1 MAIVHL
7 QLFGGLRISNA
18 VGNAI
23 DLRVKKVKAMLAY
36 LAVEPET
43 CFSRE
48 QIAQIFWPN
57 TKNKQS
63 RHSLRQALAYLRKH
77 LPDFEQVFNIT
88 HNKIHIVPGSI
99 SVDVINFSDAAKLH
113 DLLSQEKAYQLYR
126 GQFIEGFN
134 IRSNAFSAWCEETSS
149 YLYQRYIQVV
159 EFLAEHTLLQGETEK
174 SIELNTKLIQLDP
187 IRESA
192 YCCLMSLHARE
203 GHLEAVEDDYKQCCN
218 MIQQKLN
225 TTPEEQTVRY
235 YQRIKQQL
243 SDTSEPEEI
252 DTAKID
258 TVKIDAEKTGTTN
271 RYSVNHIPPT
281 QTGREKG
288 LSKIAA
294 LLEHHEKNKQGHCIL
309 ITGES
314 GIGKSWLLEQSGEI
328 AENLG
333 LNIACSRFFDVK
345 YNHENGIRDL
355 LSEIAKPEPA
365 LPNSELPDIIASR
378 FFKDSVKH
386 DIYLAIL
393 YIIYDL
399 PVPKRLQIKYSA
411 LNTRSREQLHT
422 RVIVDILSRVAVH
435 GKQVLIFDDID
446 LAMPR
451 AFSILSSL
459 VQLTAT
465 QDLFL
470 ILSCKQSAPFPEHVI
485 HESHLT
491 TLTLKKL
498 SVSELRQIFPL
509 RFGEHDKNMVYLSWA
524 AHLEKCGI
532 LDYAD
537 NLNSVLKRYASQL
550 DNHDQLALQ
559 ACAILGMRFSLDVLK
574 SIIDDPHFDPA
585 RLIEAG
591 LLIQNK
597 HTLEFTHLLTQQCL
611 YKQIAKDRRKSLHSL
626 AASYYLFGNS
636 HLHACHLQASGK
648 KGTTKA
654 YIAAAIVARDEFRLD
669 FATYFFEKAFECA
682 RNKQD
687 KYFTAIQKG
696 EMLLGSER
704 VSNAIQSFEMA
715 QHLTNDPQQQARAW
729 LGMAIGLI
737 QRQQF
742 LAAKGLLDRSE
753 SILAMNSSDNNSDY
767 KNTDHKSLA
776 RFYYHRALTAL
787 HTDST
792 DDASRFNKIAFEHA
806 RLCQSS
812 YWQTNIVLLSGNTEL
827 NNLLL
832 ADARCNFEL
841 AARIARENNHGN
853 LELKALLSLAKVKLL
868 QADFTDGVKDLE
880 HVLSLASVVEDHH
893 IVLDIVSVL
902 CLSDFYK
909 GQFSRLQRHTGLA
922 SVLCKII
929 DSPLKNNHISNYR
942 LLSTYHL
949 GRHEDVKKLVA
960 HNYSLLSDPQG
971 NQHQSWNL
979 APIMALIEE
988 QAENAALY
996 LDSALKIIDDL
1007 TGPDKLEC
1015 CFISIEAAIK
1025 HKLWDHA
1032 DNFADAV
1039 IMALQGEL
1047 LPFFVMCAERV
1058 RILSRIDQGQ
1068 INHTTRAELVDILT
1082 SAQRYGLTIHLPA
1095 YEIALEA
1102 LRHHTEIIPP

>member
-1 MAIVHL
+1 MVIVHL
-7 QLFGGLRISNA
+7 HLFGGLEICSA
-18 VGNAI
+18 AGNTI
-23 DLRVKKVKAMLAY
+23 DLRVKKVKALLTY
-36 LAVEPET
+36 LAVQPET

-48 QIAQIFWPN
+48 QVAQVFWPN
-57 TKNKQS
+57 TKIKRA
-63 RHSLRQALAYLRKH
+63 RHSLRQALADLRKH
-77 LPDFEQVFNIT
+77 LPGFEHVFNIT
-88 HNKIHIVPGSI
+88 HSEIHIIPGSI
-99 SVDVINFSDAAKLH
+99 SVDVVDFLDAAKLH
-113 DLLSQEKAYQLYR
+113 DLLSQEKAYQLYQ
-126 GQFIEGFN
+126 GQFIEGFS
-134 IRSNAFSAWCEETSS
+134 IRSDAFSAWCEEIHS
-149 YLYQRYIQVV
+149 YLQQRYIQVV
-159 EFLAEHTLLQGETEK
+159 EFLSEHTLLQGETEK

-192 YCCLMSLHARE
+192 YCCLMSLHASA
-203 GHLEAVEDDYKQCCN
+203 GHLDAVEDSYKQCCN
-218 MIQQKLN
+218 MLQQKLN
-225 TTPEEQTVRY
+225 TKPEEQTVRC

-243 SDTSEPEEI
+243 SDTSEPKKI

-258 TVKIDAEKTGTTN
+258 TADQS
-271 RYSVNHIPPT
+271 SVNLIPPNLKYPEP
-281 QTGREKG
+281 TGREKE
-288 LSKIAA
+288 LSKVAA
-294 LLEHHEKNKQGHCIL
+294 LLECCEKEKRGHCIL
-309 ITGES
+309 ITGDT

-365 LPNSELPDIIASR
+365 RPNSELPDIIASR
-378 FFKDSVKH
+378 FFNDSAKH

-399 PVPKRLQIKYSA
+399 PVPKRLQGKYSA

-435 GKQVLIFDDID
+435 GKHVLIFDDID

-459 VQLTAT
+459 VQLTVT

-470 ILSCKQSAPFPEHVI
+470 ILSCTQSVPFPEHVD

-491 TLTLKKL
+491 TLTLKQL
-498 SVSELRQIFPL
+498 PIAELQQIFPL
-509 RFGEHDKNMVYLSWA
+509 RSGAYDKNMVYLSWA
-524 AHLEKCGI
+524 VRLEKRGI
-532 LDYAD
+532 SDYTD
-537 NLNSVLKRYASQL
+537 NLNGVLKRCTNQL
-550 DNHDQLALQ
+550 DNRDQLALQ

-574 SIIDDPHFDPA
+574 SIIDNPHFDPA

-611 YKQIAKDRRKSLHSL
+611 YKQIATDRRKFLHSL

-648 KGTTKA
+648 KDTTKA
-654 YIAAAIVARDEFRLD
+654 YISAAIVARDEFRLD
-669 FATYFFEKAFECA
+669 FASYFFEKAFECA

-742 LAAKGLLDRSE
+742 LAAKGLLDRCE
-753 SILAMNSSDNNSDY
+753 SILAMNSSENNSGY
-767 KNTDHKSLA
+767 KNPDHKSLA
-776 RFYYHRALTAL
+776 RFYYHRALAAL
-787 HTDST
+787 HTDSA
-792 DDASRFNKIAFEHA
+792 DDALRFNKIAFEHA
-806 RLCQSS
+806 RLCESS

-832 ADARCNFEL
+832 ADARSNFEL

-868 QADFTDGVKDLE
+868 QTDFTGGVKDLE

-902 CLSDFYK
+902 CISDFYK

-922 SVLCKII
+922 SVLCKIV
-929 DSPLKNNHISNYR
+929 DSPLKSNHISNYR

-960 HNYSLLSDPQG
+960 HIHPLLSSPQG
-971 NQHQSWNL
+971 NQKQQSWNL

-988 QAENAALY
+988 QAEDAALY
-996 LDSALKIIDDL
+996 LDNALKIIADL

-1032 DNFADAV
+1032 ENFADAV

-1058 RILSRIDQGQ
+1058 RILSQIDQGQ
-1068 INHTTRAELVDILT
+1068 ISHTTRPELVDILT
-1082 SAQRYGLTIHLPA
+1082 SAQQYGLTIHLSA
-1095 YEIALEA
+1095 YEVALEA
-1102 LRHHTEIIPP
+1102 LRHRTETIPP